1 MCDAFR
7 FQWTLCVGARRAKW
21 CKTSS
26 SIRSHL
32 SVPRLLQFAIHN
44 NKRKSTCSKIHSY
57 TLTQRANHF
66 GYCCCCF
73 ALSLTLWIPLFLII
87 ISLFFHFSLQLA
99 SSSSHIAY
107 FRNMYSSSS
116 FNSLVRSFVLPF
128 LLHLH
133 HYLSIY
139 SSHFHSCYL
148 FIFQSYSMR
157 SIFNIAK

>member
-1 MCDAFR
+1 MHLDFNERCAWAQDVQSDAKLHHLSGRIYLYPVYFNL
-7 FQWTLCVGARRAKW
+7 QSITIKGNPHARK
-21 CKTSS
+21 SIH
-26 SIRSHL
+26 IRSHKEQII
-32 SVPRLLQFAIHN
+32 SAIAAVA
-44 NKRKSTCSKIHSY
+44 S
-57 TLTQRANHF
+57 
-66 GYCCCCF
+66 
-73 ALSLTLWIPLFLII
+73 LSLTLWIPLFLII